1 MTTTNESSKHIDP
14 AVDAVTTLRAIAEFP
29 VADQF
34 NQDAINMKLTAQNF
48 FHREV
53 ARKNLG
59 EIPEGLS
66 KPADGGPA
74 FPSGLTAKEVKFA
87 NGRVEGA
94 YVSEFASSATGL
106 SLRDYFAAKAMQG
119 LLCAN
124 SVYATSSYGDD
135 LSARAYQIADSM
147 LKARG

>member
-1 MTTTNESSKHIDP
+1 MKLFVTQLALHITYGGTDMTTTNESS
-14 AVDAVTTLRAIAEFP
+14 T
-29 VADQF
+29 
-34 NQDAINMKLTAQNF
+34 
-48 FHREV
+48 
-53 ARKNLG
+53 
-59 EIPEGLS
+59 S

-106 SLRDYFAAKAMQG
+106 SLRDYFASKAMGAFCQG
-119 LLCAN
+119 SEGL
-124 SVYATSSYGDD
+124 GDAPEEKVRD
-135 LSARAYQIADSM
+135 AFESAARFAYMAADSM